1 MRAAG
6 WDAGR
11 QARHARRGTPGAGV
25 RREMRGTGVAAGGSC
40 DALGASRRTDDGGP
54 DRGGGAARYA
64 AGVAASRDD
73 LFQPTAEDI
82 TLVAALRDGDEQAFA
97 RIVDELN
104 GPLLRLAGLYV
115 QGRAAAEEVVQ
126 DTWLGVIRG
135 LDRFEARSSFR
146 TWVFRIATNRART
159 RGGRERRDIPLSAL
173 LDPADDPGGP
183 ALDPE
188 RFLAPG
194 EQWAG
199 GWAVPPHRWAP
210 DAETH
215 LAARETR
222 ALIRDALDQLSP
234 AQRFVMTLRDIDG
247 WGSEEVCAALEITPG
262 NQRVLLHRARSR
274 VRAALE
280 RHLAAAD
287 RA

>member
-1 MRAAG
+1 
-6 WDAGR
+6 
-11 QARHARRGTPGAGV
+11 
-25 RREMRGTGVAAGGSC
+25 MRGTGVAAGGSCDALGGSC

-188 RFLAPG
+188 RFMAPG

>member
-1 MRAAG
+1 MGR
-6 WDAGR
+6 DAGR
-11 QARHARRGTPGAGV
+11 QARALPPGRSGDV
-25 RREMRGTGVAAGGSC
+25 
-40 DALGASRRTDDGGP
+40 LGALRRTEQAARTGS
-54 DRGGGAARYA
+54 GGAARYA
-64 AGVAASRDD
+64 AAVAAAHDD
-73 LFQPTAEDI
+73 PFQPTPEDVA
-82 TLVAALRDGDEQAFA
+82 LVAALRDGDEQAFA
-97 RIVDELN
+97 RVVDELN

-159 RGGRERRDIPLSAL
+159 HGGRQRRDIPLSAL

-234 AQRFVMTLRDIDG
+234 AQRIVMTLRDIYG
-247 WGSEEVCAALEITPG
+247 WSSEEVCAALEITPG

-280 RHLAAAD
+280 RNLAPAD
-287 RA
+287 LA